1 MKIFIFPILLL
12 LTKFSFAQNLNKD
25 ISFIVEEYSDTVM
38 SGKSSFLILNLQN
51 KSNFPILISN
61 HENIYYKAIKIGKKD
76 TTSTEKFLAN
86 GNPHY
91 MTGERTEILMPR
103 QFKKYELSLFYGIFD
118 EIGLFKVKFYFEL
131 KKLNSCNP
139 DAESAWTN
147 FYIKKA
153 NYNKGKYIGE

>member
-1 MKIFIFPILLL
+1 MKGLLFSILLL
-12 LTKFSFAQNLNKD
+12 LTKISFAQNINKD
-25 ISFIVEEYSDTVM
+25 ISFTVEKYFDTVM
-38 SGKSSFLILNLQN
+38 NGKTAFLILNLQN

-61 HENIYYKAIKIGKKD
+61 HENIYYKAIKIGRKD
-76 TTSTEKFLAN
+76 TISTENFLAN

-91 MTGERTEILMPR
+91 MTGERTELLMPG
-103 QFKKYELSLFYGIFD
+103 QYKKYELSLFYGIFD

-139 DAESAWTN
+139 DVESEWTT

-153 NYNKGKYIGE
+153 NYNKGKFIGE